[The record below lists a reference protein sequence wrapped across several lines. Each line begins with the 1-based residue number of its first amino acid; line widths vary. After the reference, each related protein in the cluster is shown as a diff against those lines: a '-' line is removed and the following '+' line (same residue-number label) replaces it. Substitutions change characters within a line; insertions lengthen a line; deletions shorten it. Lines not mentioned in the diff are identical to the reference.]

1 MVNNVIHP
9 QKNLRVN
16 LSKSLIVVTRPVGHQ
31 YIIMMR
37 LANNHVEN
45 FDYIDER
52 MENNHVKFFRY
63 NDEEDDNNHDENCH
77 YNYEGGN
84 KHVENCRYDDE
95 EGK

>member
-1 MVNNVIHP
+1 
-9 QKNLRVN
+9 
-16 LSKSLIVVTRPVGHQ
+16 
-31 YIIMMR
+31 
-37 LANNHVEN
+37 
-45 FDYIDER
+45 